1 MRSERTVP
9 RASRAWTVAL
19 GLLAGAALATWLLVG
34 WGSAPVPQQGASTP
48 PSERID
54 VEQAVDFPYDI

>member
-1 MRSERTVP
+1 MTSELTLP
-9 RASRAWTVAL
+9 RAPRAWTVAL

-34 WGSAPVPQQGASTP
+34 WGSAPAPQQATPTP